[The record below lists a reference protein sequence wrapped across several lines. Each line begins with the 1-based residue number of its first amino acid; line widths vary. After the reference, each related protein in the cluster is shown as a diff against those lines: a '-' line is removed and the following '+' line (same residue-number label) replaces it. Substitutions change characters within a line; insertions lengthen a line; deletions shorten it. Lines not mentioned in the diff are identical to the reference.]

1 MAEFTFGQT
10 VETKEPVVEVT
21 VSPDK
26 PLPTGRLR
34 FRLVVIDDSGNAS
47 EPSDVE
53 VIIRDSERP
62 TAVLDA
68 DPQVEFGNSF
78 KLSGERSSDVAPGQV
93 VLYQW
98 TMLDTRR

>member
-21 VSPDK
+21 VNPDR
-26 PLPTGRLR
+26 PLPTGRHR
-34 FRLVVIDDSGNAS
+34 FRLVVVDDSGNAS
-47 EPSDVE
+47 LPSDVE
-53 VIIRDSERP
+53 VIIRDSELP

-68 DPQVEFGNSF
+68 EPQVEFGRSF
-78 KLSGERSSDVAPGQV
+78 KLAGDRSSDVAPGKI

-98 TMLDTRR
+98 TLLDTRR